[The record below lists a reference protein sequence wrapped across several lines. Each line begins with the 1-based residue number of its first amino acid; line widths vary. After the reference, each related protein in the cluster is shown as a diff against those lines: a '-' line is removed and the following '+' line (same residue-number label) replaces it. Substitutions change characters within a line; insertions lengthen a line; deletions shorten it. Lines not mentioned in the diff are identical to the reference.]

1 MPQWLQH
8 FHMKITPASPSHYM
22 VCTPSWL
29 HGFSPRQCFVPDPLL
44 WTVKGSLC
52 YREQVL
58 INVVLLPTAFK
69 RKKLH
74 LRESF
79 KTPQHSPREDIPSR
93 PQHEAISV
101 TLVRQLYLGKMRTG
115 TIAWHYTDPFCASRG
130 CWTHHTPHFGPY
142 HATVLKISHSGYKQ
156 RWPPYT
162 HTRAVCFH

>member
-69 RKKLH
+69 RKNYIWESPSKLPSIH
-74 LRESF
+74 PEKIFL
-79 KTPQHSPREDIPSR
+79 QGHSMKLFLLLS
-93 PQHEAISV
+93 SGNF
-101 TLVRQLYLGKMRTG
+101 TLGKWELGQLPG
-115 TIAWHYTDPFCASRG
+115 TTLTLSVPPEAAEHITPLTSDPTMLQY
-130 CWTHHTPHFGPY
+130 W
-142 HATVLKISHSGYKQ
+142 K
-156 RWPPYT
+156 
-162 HTRAVCFH
+162 